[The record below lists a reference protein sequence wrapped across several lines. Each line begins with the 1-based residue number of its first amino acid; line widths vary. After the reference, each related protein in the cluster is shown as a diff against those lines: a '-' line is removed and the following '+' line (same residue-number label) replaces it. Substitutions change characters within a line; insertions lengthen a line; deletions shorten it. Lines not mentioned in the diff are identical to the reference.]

1 MSRRPFDCRNNDYVT
16 AFHFTC
22 RPPVEDSQRFAATD
36 MDNGLCGL
44 LNACHWVTITHRHTD
59 ASDSPMF
66 TWAPILPMSNIRCAN
81 RPNSKIDNSIKLPLN
96 PFCIKRHCSQ
106 KNEPWIFF
114 ARFGSLRHFAA
125 SAQLKFGSLW
135 LECFSAQ
142 LLRLRLRLPGL
153 WLCAISAEVPHSHL
167 HCAIMYCLLVRS
179 LIGKNRHMTHEVHI
193 NGLV

>member
-16 AFHFTC
+16 TFHFMC

-96 PFCIKRHCSQ
+96 PFALKDIVHRKMSREFSSLAS
-106 KNEPWIFF
+106 
-114 ARFGSLRHFAA
+114 ARADKFAA
-125 SAQLKFGSLW
+125 SAQLKFGSLR

-142 LLRLRLRLPGL
+142 LLWLRLRLLGL
-153 WLCAISAEVPHSHL
+153 GIQSNLQLYAAV
-167 HCAIMYCLLVRS
+167 
-179 LIGKNRHMTHEVHI
+179 
-193 NGLV
+193 